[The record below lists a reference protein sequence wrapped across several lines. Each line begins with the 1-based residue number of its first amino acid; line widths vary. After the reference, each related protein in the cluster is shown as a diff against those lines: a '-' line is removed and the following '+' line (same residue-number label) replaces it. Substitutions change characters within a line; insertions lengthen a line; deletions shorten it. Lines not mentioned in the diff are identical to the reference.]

1 MKLVDESIDDVQ
13 RLMFAVI
20 HRDDVDAVRDSL
32 NTSGYRFTR
41 VDAQG
46 GFLRRGNSIFMV
58 GVRAEQVDDALE
70 KMRAAAGQASAKS
83 DEGSQYG
90 IVFVVRVDA
99 FTRL

>member
-1 MKLVDESIDDVQ
+1 MDDSTEDVQ

-20 HRDDVDAVRDSL
+20 HRDDVEAVRDSL

-46 GFLRRGNSIFMV
+46 GFLRRGNSVFMV
-58 GVRAEQVDDALE
+58 GVSADQVDDALE
-70 KMRAAAGQASAKS
+70 KMRAAAQHAASHS

-90 IVFVVRVDA
+90 VVFVVRVDA
-99 FTRL
+99 FARL

>member
-1 MKLVDESIDDVQ
+1 MDDSTEDVQ

-20 HRDDVDAVRDSL
+20 HRDDVEAVRDSL

-46 GFLRRGNSIFMV
+46 GFLRRGNSVFMV
-58 GVRAEQVDDALE
+58 GGHADQVDDALE
-70 KMRAAAGQASAKS
+70 KMRAAAQHASSQS

-90 IVFVVRVDA
+90 VVFVVRVDA
-99 FTRL
+99 FARL